1 MLRGERVVLRPVE
14 KEDLKKLHDLD
25 ANVDLHMLASSSWEP
40 WPLAAYEKDFEKHLE
55 SQEKSDF
62 VIEVDGKV
70 IGEIGLHE
78 WRNRRAGSASFGV
91 SILDPNYLGQGYG
104 REAINLLLDWSFR
117 VMNYRRIHLETLA
130 SNERAVRCYK
140 SCGFVEE
147 GRGRQ
152 HEDYN
157 GAYADVLVMGIL
169 REEWEERNRAQRALA
184 LPYR

>member
-1 MLRGERVVLRPVE
+1 MLRGERVILRPLE

-25 ANVDLHMLASSSWEP
+25 ANVELHMLAGSSWEP

-62 VIEVDGKV
+62 VIEVDGNV

-104 REAINLLLDWSFR
+104 REAINLLLDWCFR

-147 GRGRQ
+147 GRLRQ
-152 HEDYN
+152 HEYYN
-157 GAYADVLVMGIL
+157 GAYTDVLVMGIL
-169 REEWEERNRAQRALA
+169 REEWEERNRAHRS
-184 LPYR
+184 